1 MNTEANTFVVTDQM
15 KEVRSIQLV
24 LLKKLLEVCK
34 RNNLRIWADSGTLI
48 GTVREHGYIP
58 WDDDIDMGMLRPD
71 YDKLVEISQQEFT
84 GRFFFQTAYSDKEY
98 PRGHAQL
105 RMRNTTAIL
114 PNDVDKPFHM
124 GIFIDIFVYDVV
136 PSDTKELET
145 LRQQVITQKEKLFS
159 YCDKMRFWKVFSS
172 PVLYFRHKR
181 IRKEISQIGFTKAYA
196 DYENLFRAHPL
207 KEDSYIGEISFD
219 FDNYA
224 NQQINVKDF
233 SDTLYMPF
241 EDTQMPVPI
250 GYDAILT
257 SMYGDYMRPV
267 QEPTCHGSYLLLDTT
282 KDYSLHIE
290 SLRKSYSHEK
300 FIKRWKHIFDK
311 ILYYLS
317 FGHTEVPKR

>member
-1 MNTEANTFVVTDQM
+1 M

-136 PSDTKELET
+136 PSDAKELET

-241 EDTQMPVPI
+241 EDTQIPVPI

>member
-136 PSDTKELET
+136 PSDAKELET

-181 IRKEISQIGFTKAYA
+181 IRKE
-196 DYENLFRAHPL
+196 
-207 KEDSYIGEISFD
+207 
-219 FDNYA
+219 
-224 NQQINVKDF
+224 
-233 SDTLYMPF
+233 
-241 EDTQMPVPI
+241 
-250 GYDAILT
+250 
-257 SMYGDYMRPV
+257 
-267 QEPTCHGSYLLLDTT
+267 
-282 KDYSLHIE
+282 HIE
-290 SLRKSYSHEK
+290 SIRNKYVDDKDISTCPKCGSILKERTGKYGKFLGCSNYPNCKYTRDIKQNERYNVLEDDKEK
-300 FIKRWKHIFDK
+300 FIEIIKRIILGIFGIFLIIVSIEFIINYTNSINNK
-311 ILYYLS
+311 TNNEINEK
-317 FGHTEVPKR
+317 GN